1 MKIKGLL
8 NKIHRVN
15 PNSILCNVSSFDK
28 LKGGDVVDLPNEAAM
43 ELLNMGVAEK
53 PKTKKV
59 KRSK

>member
-28 LKGGDVVDLPNEAAM
+28 LKGVNNG
-43 ELLNMGVAEK
+43 
-53 PKTKKV
+53 
-59 KRSK
+59 